1 MLMRMGHTPHQKAKG
16 TRRTEISVHARL
28 SDRRCTERCLLFART
43 PKRRDRKN
51 SGDNN
56 DSLISVNYMDIKA
69 KLTNLSATF
78 PTHL

>member
-1 MLMRMGHTPHQKAKG
+1 MLMRMGHRPHQKAKG

-51 SGDNN
+51 SDVNN
-56 DSLISVNYMDIKA
+56 DAFLDIQA
-69 KLTNLSATF
+69 KLTNFLIATF